1 MRITPH
7 YGYQV
12 LAANLAQSGLTTTD
26 DGVCEFTFTIGGG
39 AHYFTADVVEVPDE
53 VDAVS
58 EKVESGN
65 IELPAGALDSGAAIL
80 NVNDIDLDEER
91 ITNFEEAAGD
101 YDIKSY
107 LDISLDQVFWR
118 GEANSLWR
126 PNQIHEL
133 DDYATITLK
142 LEDGIDGNAIVI
154 VHELHDEAGEPT
166 GEYEI
171 IPVTYDAASQTIT
184 FKTKSFSNFA
194 IAAKTTAD
202 ATGTPDT
209 GFFTSIVNGISSFA
223 LPLSIGAAVVVFVG
237 SFIILRRKTR

>member
-1 MRITPH
+1 MERFF
-7 YGYQV
+7 
-12 LAANLAQSGLTTTD
+12 A
-26 DGVCEFTFTIGGG
+26 
-39 AHYFTADVVEVPDE
+39 
-53 VDAVS
+53 
-58 EKVESGN
+58 GN
-65 IELPAGALDSGAAIL
+65 IEDSCYIIVL
-80 NVNDIDLDEER
+80 
-91 ITNFEEAAGD
+91 FC
-101 YDIKSY
+101 
-107 LDISLDQVFWR
+107 
-118 GEANSLWR
+118 
-126 PNQIHEL
+126 
-133 DDYATITLK
+133 LK